1 MRLSRTDF
9 VPVLTIVAGG
19 VIGASLSFSLLER
32 SRSADVPAPYRV
44 VWLSDDVPVT
54 VGTVSGQVTD
64 AHSGVSIA
72 AAQVY
77 ISSLELGGLS
87 QQDGRYLLQ
96 NVPVGTYTLTVA
108 RTGYRTREEQITVS
122 GGQTVEH
129 NFSVAEE
136 VLQLDEI
143 IAGAPGCTQASGSS
157 INIRGFS
164 SIEIGNQPLIY
175 VDGIRVDSFCSLGP
189 ENFPGILNGRDA
201 SGSGASAL
209 DDINPEDIESIE
221 IIKGPA
227 AATLYGTEAS
237 AGVIQITLK
246 EDRPQR

>member
-1 MRLSRTDF
+1 MRLSRTDLL
-9 VPVLTIVAGG
+9 PVLTIVAGG

-32 SRSADVPAPYRV
+32 SRSADVPAPF
-44 VWLSDDVPVT
+44 
-54 VGTVSGQVTD
+54 GTVTGQVTD
-64 AHSGVSIA
+64 AQTGVSLA
-72 AAQVY
+72 AVQVY
-77 ISSLELGGLS
+77 IDDLGLGGLS
-87 QQDGRYLLQ
+87 KRDGRYLLL
-96 NVPVGTYTLTVA
+96 NVPAGTHTVTVV
-108 RTGYRTREEQITVS
+108 RMGYRTVEEQITIG
-122 GGQTVEH
+122 GGQTVEQ
-129 NFSVAEE
+129 NFSIAEE
-136 VLQLDEI
+136 AIQLNGI
-143 IAGAPGCTQASGSS
+143 VVTGTPGCTQASGSS

-164 SIEIGNQPLIY
+164 SIQIGNQPLIY
-175 VDGIRVDSFCSLGP
+175 VDGIRVDNFCSLA

-227 AATLYGTEAS
+227 AATLYGIEAS